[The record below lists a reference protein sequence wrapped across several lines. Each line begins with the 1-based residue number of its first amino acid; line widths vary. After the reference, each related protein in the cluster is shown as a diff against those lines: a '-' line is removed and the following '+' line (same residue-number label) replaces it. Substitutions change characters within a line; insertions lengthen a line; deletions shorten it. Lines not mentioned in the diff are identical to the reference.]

1 MEITKKMLFL
11 ITKTS
16 NCFKIFVQKLV
27 GDTSMKRALTKNHI
41 LNSYFFLFIFILICD
56 FISAIKSGYPKEG
69 WNITEFL
76 INYEGGFV
84 RRGLLGE
91 IILYI
96 HNFTGIN
103 PYYTIMLISISAY
116 LSLVW
121 FNVKL
126 FIKNGYTLF
135 ILPFAFFLGNP
146 IVNNFI
152 IRKDALLI
160 LIFIL
165 TIYFSLKKNKWY
177 LILVNVSFIL
187 GLLIH
192 EGIGFF
198 CFPILF
204 WILNYKNSN
213 QSKFSCYETSLISFF
228 QVLPSAIVFLC
239 VCYFKGSDETA
250 YHIWN
255 SWGPIDFPI
264 QAKDNTSIP
273 AAIDAISWSLKK
285 GLSLS
290 IHTLKNFNGDIYA
303 PIAWG
308 LIISTIYYILTNTS
322 KLNFKLL
329 NYKPTRTFNR
339 VNISNILVLQ
349 FLAVIPLFVLGWD
362 YSRWIFYWVVSSFAI
377 ILLVPE
383 EELTNLFPK
392 SILVISS
399 KFNYILDF
407 LLSKSFVFLFCLLI
421 GFSDY
426 SWRFFHTT
434 QSNSFVMMLKFISE
448 IMHHLL
454 LKVKDIT

>member
-1 MEITKKMLFL
+1 
-11 ITKTS
+11 
-16 NCFKIFVQKLV
+16 
-27 GDTSMKRALTKNHI
+27 MKRALTKNHI
-41 LNSYFFLFIFILICD
+41 LNSYFFLFIFILICN
-56 FISAIKSGYPKEG
+56 FIRAIKTGFPKES

-91 IILYI
+91 IILSIY
-96 HNFTGIN
+96 NFTGIN
-103 PYYTIMLISISAY
+103 PYYTIMFISISAY
-116 LSLVW
+116 ISLVW

-146 IVNNFI
+146 IVGNFI
-152 IRKDALLI
+152 IRKDVLLI

-165 TIYFSLKKNKWY
+165 TIYFSLKRNKWY
-177 LILVNVSFIL
+177 LLLVNVSFIL

-192 EGIGFF
+192 ESIGFF

-213 QSKFSCYETSLISFF
+213 QSKFNKYKTSLISFF
-228 QVLPSAIVFLC
+228 QVLPSTIVFLG

-255 SWGPIDFPI
+255 SWRAIDFPI

-290 IHTLKNFNGDIYA
+290 IHTLRNFDGHIYA

-308 LIISTIYYILTNTS
+308 LIISTIYYILINTS
-322 KLNFKLL
+322 KLNFKIL
-329 NYKPTRTFNR
+329 NYTPTRTFNR
-339 VNISNILVLQ
+339 SNISNILVLQ
-349 FLAVIPLFVLGWD
+349 FLAVIPLFILGWD
-362 YSRWIFYWVVSSFAI
+362 YGRWIFYWVVSSFAI

-392 SILVISS
+392 SILIISS

-407 LLSKSFVFLFCLLI
+407 FLSKSFVFLFCLLI
-421 GFSDY
+421 GFCAC
-426 SWRFFHTT
+426 SWSLFQTA
-434 QSNSFVMMLKFISE
+434 QSNSFVIILKFISE
-448 IMHHLL
+448 IMNNLL
-454 LKVKDIT
+454 LLVK